1 MVGHSGYHPGMR
13 IVLVTA
19 VIVLLALPAPAEV
32 KVEKAEPTVEYKE
45 FDPKK
50 PPVLDPP
57 FKPGEAAA
65 CLYRFE
71 VDADVAFATRPRR
84 AVPGTKGEPPVDVVI
99 SGLTVRLKLAITI
112 WLPTG
117 ATDRLKEHEEGHRRL
132 AEAYYAKAEAIAKAQ
147 AAKVDGKKFVAA
159 GLEKAKAEITA
170 MNKTVCDGYL
180 EAINR
185 PCDVAQKVFDELTDH
200 GVKKSPTTDEG
211 VKLALEAAEKSEK
224 K

>member
-1 MVGHSGYHPGMR
+1 MR
-13 IVLVTA
+13 IA
-19 VIVLLALPAPAEV
+19 IVIALLLIAALPATAEV

-84 AVPGTKGEPPVDVVI
+84 AVPGSKGEPPVDVVI

-117 ATDRLKEHEEGHRRL
+117 ASDRLKEHEEGHRRL
-132 AEAYYAKAEAIAKAQ
+132 AEAYYAKAEQYARAQ

-159 GLEKAKAEITA
+159 ALEKAKAEI
-170 MNKTVCDGYL
+170 
-180 EAINR
+180 
-185 PCDVAQKVFDELTDH
+185 
-200 GVKKSPTTDEG
+200 
-211 VKLALEAAEKSEK
+211 
-224 K
+224 